1 MADVSGLEPPQLL
14 RWSEQ
19 CCPISGV
26 PSIVGCPVLGTQLAS
41 NRTVP
46 PPALLSIP
54 SIFSFVHS
62 FQLST
67 PENRDCLVLSPPPGL
82 LTQPFALV
90 AEAWRGSLFAGLAQC
105 PGKAVQARPP
115 RGHASVGLVVVP
127 IWPPSLC
134 LLSSAPYPPV
144 LLTGPKDSESFWEGS
159 LEESGILPTWTQL
172 CYVTLYQS
180 LELPGP
186 RWP

>member
-1 MADVSGLEPPQLL
+1 MAEVSGLEPPQLL

-26 PSIVGCPVLGTQLAS
+26 PSIVRCPVLGTQLAS

-67 PENRDCLVLSPPPGL
+67 PEN
-82 LTQPFALV
+82 
-90 AEAWRGSLFAGLAQC
+90 
-105 PGKAVQARPP
+105 
-115 RGHASVGLVVVP
+115 
-127 IWPPSLC
+127 
-134 LLSSAPYPPV
+134 
-144 LLTGPKDSESFWEGS
+144 
-159 LEESGILPTWTQL
+159 
-172 CYVTLYQS
+172 
-180 LELPGP
+180 
-186 RWP
+186 